1 MTQTTHQPAAS
12 GPLQGVRV
20 LDLSAVVLGP
30 IATQV
35 LGDFGADVIKIESR
49 EGDVMRGNG
58 TRNGGMSS
66 IFLNINRNK
75 RSLVVDLKT
84 PEGVD
89 VVRRLAKDVDV
100 VVHNM
105 RVKAINR
112 LGLGYESLS
121 KINPRLVYCV
131 ATGFDQDGPDR
142 DKPAFDDTIQAA
154 CGLVGLTAGEGE
166 TPTYVRTL
174 IADKTAG
181 LALANAVMA
190 ALYCQARTGQGQ
202 YVEVP
207 MFETLVSFMLAEHL
221 GGLAFDPPAGPAGYA
236 RLLGKGSR
244 TPVVTSDGHI
254 AILAYT
260 VVHRRALFEELGVP
274 ELAEKYGAKS
284 NGTLGMYDELSTF
297 TRHNTTAYWL
307 DVCARLDIPAT
318 RIYTLDELPQ
328 HPQLRAIGLFQPT
341 EHATEG
347 QIVTVRPTTKFSAT
361 PACVRS
367 LAPTLGEHSQDV
379 LRELGYDD
387 TAIADL
393 INRDVVVG

>member
-1 MTQTTHQPAAS
+1 MSHATPSPAS
-12 GPLQGVRV
+12 CGPLQGVRI
-20 LDLSAVVLGP
+20 LDLTAVVLGP

-35 LGDFGADVIKIESR
+35 LGDYGADVIKIESR

-84 PEGVD
+84 PEGVE
-89 VVRRLAKDVDV
+89 VVRSLAKDVDV

-112 LGLGYESLS
+112 LGLGYEELS

-166 TPTYVRTL
+166 KPSYVRTL

-181 LALANAVMA
+181 LVLANAVMA
-190 ALYCQARTGQGQ
+190 ALFHQARTDQGQ

-236 RLLGKGSR
+236 RLLGSGAR
-244 TPVVTSDGHI
+244 TPVATSDGHI

-260 VVHRRALFEELGVP
+260 VAHRRALFDALERP
-274 ELAEKYGAKS
+274 ELADKYGAKS
-284 NGTLGMYDELSTF
+284 NGTLGMYDELSTI
-297 TRHNTTAYWL
+297 TCHNTSAYWL
-307 DVCARLDIPAT
+307 ELCARLDIPAT
-318 RIYTLDELPQ
+318 PIYTLDDLPR
-328 HPQLRAIGLFQPT
+328 HPQLAAVGLFQPS

-347 QIVTVRPTTKFSAT
+347 KIVTVRPTTKFFAT
-361 PACVRS
+361 PAAVRT
-367 LAPTLGEHSQDV
+367 LAPTLGEHSQEV

-387 TAIADL
+387 ARIADL
-393 INRDVVVG
+393 IERNVVVG

>member
-1 MTQTTHQPAAS
+1 MNSTNTPTS
-12 GPLQGVRV
+12 TGPLQGVRV

-35 LGDFGADVIKIESR
+35 LGDYGADVIKIESR

-84 PEGVD
+84 PEGVE

-105 RVKAINR
+105 RIKAINR
-112 LGLGYESLS
+112 LGLGYEDLV
-121 KINPRLVYCV
+121 KVNPRLVYCV

-166 TPTYVRTL
+166 TPAYVRTL

-190 ALYCQARTGQGQ
+190 ALYRQAKTDQGQ

-221 GGLAFDPPAGPAGYA
+221 GGLAFDPPPAPAGYA
-236 RLLGKGSR
+236 RLLGQGAR
-244 TPVVTSDGHI
+244 TPVATSDGHI

-260 VVHRRALFEELGVP
+260 VSHRRALFEELGVP

-284 NGTLGMYDELSTF
+284 NGTLGMYDELSKF
-297 TRHNTTAYWL
+297 TRHHSTAYWL
-307 DVCARLDIPAT
+307 EVCERLDIPAT
-318 RIYTLDELPQ
+318 RIYTLDDLPR
-328 HPQLRAIGLFQPT
+328 HPQLAAIGLFQPT
-341 EHATEG
+341 VHPTEG
-347 QIVTVRPTTKFSAT
+347 KIVTVRPTTKFSAT
-361 PACVRS
+361 PATVRS
-367 LAPTLGEHSQDV
+367 LAPTLGEHSRAI
-379 LRELGYDD
+379 LCELGYAD
-387 TAIADL
+387 AQIADL
-393 INRDVVVG
+393 LERNVVVG

>member
-1 MTQTTHQPAAS
+1 MSTTTSPAT

-20 LDLSAVVLGP
+20 LDLTAVVLGP

-35 LGDFGADVIKIESR
+35 LGDYGADVIKIESR
-49 EGDVMRGNG
+49 DGDVMRGNG
-58 TRNGGMSS
+58 TRNGNGMSS

-84 PEGVD
+84 PEGVE
-89 VVRRLAKDVDV
+89 VVRRLAKEVDV

-112 LGLGYESLS
+112 LGLGYEELS

-166 TPTYVRTL
+166 KPAYVRTL

-190 ALYCQARTGQGQ
+190 ALYRQARTNQGQ

-221 GGLAFDPPAGPAGYA
+221 GGLAFDPPPAPAGYA
-236 RLLGKGSR
+236 RLLGKGAR
-244 TPVVTSDGHI
+244 TPVTTSDGHI

-260 VVHRRALFEELGVP
+260 VAHRRALFDAIGRP
-274 ELAEKYGAKS
+274 DLADKYGAKS
-284 NGTLGMYDELSTF
+284 NGTLGMYDELSTI
-297 TRHNTTAYWL
+297 TCDKPSAYWL
-307 DVCARLDIPAT
+307 DLCARLDIPAT
-318 RIYTLDELPQ
+318 PIYTLDDLPQ
-328 HPQLRAIGLFQPT
+328 HPQLAAVGLFQPT
-341 EHATEG
+341 EHPTEG
-347 QIVTVRPTTKFSAT
+347 KIVTVRPTTKFSAT
-361 PACVRS
+361 PASVRT
-367 LAPTLGEHSQDV
+367 LAPTLGEHSQEV
-379 LRELGYDD
+379 LRELGYDE
-387 TAIADL
+387 AVIADL
-393 INRDVVVG
+393 IARNVVLG

>member
-1 MTQTTHQPAAS
+1 MTAPKTPAPS

-20 LDLSAVVLGP
+20 LDLTAVVLGP
-30 IATQV
+30 ICTQV
-35 LGDFGADVIKIESR
+35 LGDYGADVIKIESR

-75 RSLVVDLKT
+75 RSLVIDLKT
-84 PEGVD
+84 PEGVE
-89 VVRRLAKDVDV
+89 VVRRLVKDVDV

-105 RVKAINR
+105 RVKAIER
-112 LGLGYESLS
+112 LGLGYEALS
-121 KINPRLVYCV
+121 KINPRLVYCA

-166 TPTYVRTL
+166 APSYVRTL

-181 LALANAVMA
+181 LALANAVLA

-221 GGLAFDPPAGPAGYA
+221 GGLAFDPPAGAAGYA
-236 RLLGKGSR
+236 RLLGNGSR
-244 TPVVTSDGHI
+244 TPVATSDGHI

-260 VVHRRALFEELGVP
+260 VSHRRALFEALGVP

-284 NGTLGMYDELSTF
+284 NGTLGMYDELSRF
-297 TRHNTTAYWL
+297 TRSQTTAYWL
-307 DVCARLDIPAT
+307 DLCARLDIPAT
-318 RIYTLDELPQ
+318 KIYRLDDLPQ
-328 HPQLRAIGLFQPT
+328 HPQLAAIGLFQPT
-341 EHATEG
+341 DHATEG
-347 QIVTVRPTTKFSAT
+347 KIVTVRPTTKFSAT
-361 PACVRS
+361 PASVRS

-379 LRELGYDD
+379 LRETGYDD
-387 TAIADL
+387 AQIADL
-393 INRDVVVG
+393 IKRQVVLG